1 MVRIHGHSSA
11 YTAYECL
18 HQPTYSSV
26 FNITNNYGCGGYC
39 GGSPVKIGGFWNSF
53 AYGFGNGL
61 SNLFGGFG
69 GMFGGMF
76 GGGMGMFP
84 MFNMFGIG
92 NMFGGGMG
100 MFPWLSMFGG
110 GGSKP
115 ATAST
120 VTCSCGCSG
129 KTDADNALIEDYESK
144 IKALSGDKDKA
155 QAQTYYNDILKLR
168 KNPKDDVN
176 KTQNQLAYQE
186 LLDQLKKKYPDLKTD
201 EVEDEVVDEVDDNDG
216 KDEISDDVKKEWNKV
231 NISTNF
237 PGLTDAMKLKL
248 QKIGVK
254 PVQIGG
260 KWYITLPKD
269 LKAENIKILAESG
282 LPVAVAYN
290 NSAQDKWIAGKISVP
305 SDFSDTNYKWSI
317 DCNGYGSKNNK
328 FNVEKGSADGKY
340 KLTLD
345 KTTVRTAV
353 WTIKNGAEYDFSD
366 GKLSMERDAKVLT
379 SQNKVDKDYEMVEKN
394 V

>member
-11 YTAYECL
+11 YTAYECI
-18 HQPTYSSV
+18 HEPRFNSV
-26 FNITNNYGCGGYC
+26 FNITNNYGCGGFC
-39 GGSPVKIGGFWNSF
+39 GGGVPRIGGFWNSF

-84 MFNMFGIG
+84 MFNMFGMG

-129 KTDADNALIEDYESK
+129 TGKGAGVTDADNVLIEDYESK

-201 EVEDEVVDEVDDNDG
+201 EVEEVDEVHDNDQEDNDG
-216 KDEISDDVKKEWNKV
+216 NWSKV
-231 NISTNF
+231 TLPSGVTIEDLKSKGIKVV
-237 PGLTDAMKLKL
+237 PLELKGGLTYCLSLPSPMTVEAMKLL
-248 QKIGVK
+248 A
-254 PVQIGG
+254 
-260 KWYITLPKD
+260 
-269 LKAENIKILAESG
+269 KAG
-282 LPVAVAYN
+282 LPVAMGYN
-290 NSAQDKWIAGKISVP
+290 SNSACKDHWIAGKITLAN
-305 SDFSDTNYKWSI
+305 DFSETNFKWDINCS
-317 DCNGYGSKNNK
+317 GYGKYGNTYS
-328 FNVEKGSADGKY
+328 VERPDKDKADDFKISV
-340 KLTLD
+340 KS
-345 KTTVRTAV
+345 KTTG
-353 WTIKNGAEYDFSD
+353 KKLKGGAEYKLSTYNGAPTLTRD
-366 GKLSMERDAKVLT
+366 GKPVYTEQETTDT
-379 SQNKVDKDYEMVEKN
+379 DYED
-394 V
+394 